1 MSSRMTAATLLLAV
15 AASAAAATPPAP
27 APASG
32 GPATLLHAR
41 LGHAPAARPA
51 GVRPS
56 VPTGASAGWIEHKIV
71 ADDGLPYQQF
81 GSAVALDGTT
91 AVVGGVESGA
101 GDGSYPAGPGVAFVF
116 AKEAG
121 GWIQTAELRADDGAA
136 SDFFGFSI
144 AVSGDTAVVG
154 APAASVGGVA
164 GRGAAYVFHREG
176 GSWTQVAK
184 LSADDGV
191 GGDRFSNSVA
201 IDGDTIVV
209 GANGSTVDGRF
220 GQGALY
226 VFSDDGGG
234 WTQTGKLTA
243 ADGVALDQI
252 GFSVALHGDVLISGA
267 PNAVGNDGST
277 KTGAV
282 YVFER
287 SAGVW
292 SQTHRLA
299 PDGGS
304 EADGFGVSVAFDD
317 RHGVF
322 GAPFAD
328 TFLGAAYVFDRNG
341 PDWTQAQRLT
351 PQDVVPNDVMWA
363 TTVGVSGDHLIV
375 TEPAYDNSLGR
386 ADVYR
391 RGADG
396 WTLERI
402 VTASDADPDASF
414 ADFFGLS
421 SAIDGGTIL
430 VGQPYST
437 IGSNLY
443 QGAAYFYEAD
453 AVFADGFD
461 GPPQ

>member
-1 MSSRMTAATLLLAV
+1 MSSRMTAATLFFAV
-15 AASAAAATPPAP
+15 AASTAAATPPAP
-27 APASG
+27 ASSG
-32 GPATLLHAR
+32 TTALLHAR
-41 LGHAPAARPA
+41 LGHMPAARPA

-56 VPTGASAGWIEHKIV
+56 VPAVGPGGWIEHKIV
-71 ADDGLPYQQF
+71 ADGGVPYQQF

-101 GDGSYPAGPGVAFVF
+101 GDGSYPAGTGVAFVL

-136 SDFFGFSI
+136 GDFFGFSI
-144 AVSGDTAVVG
+144 ALSGDTAVVG
-154 APAASVGGVA
+154 APAASVDGEA
-164 GRGAAYVFHREG
+164 NRGAAYVFHREG
-176 GSWTQVAK
+176 GSWSQVAK
-184 LSADDGV
+184 LSAADGL
-191 GGDRFSNSVA
+191 GGDQFSNSVA
-201 IDGDTIVV
+201 VDGDTIVV
-209 GANGSTVDGRF
+209 GSNGSTVDGRF
-220 GQGALY
+220 GQGAVY
-226 VFSDDGGG
+226 VFSDDGGV
-234 WTQTGKLTA
+234 WTQTDKLTVT
-243 ADGVALDQI
+243 DGVALDQL
-252 GFSVALHGDVLISGA
+252 GFSVALRGDVLLSGA

-282 YVFER
+282 YVLER

-299 PDGGS
+299 PDGGG
-304 EADGFGVSVAFDD
+304 EADGFGVSVGFDD
-317 RHGVF
+317 EHGVF

-341 PDWTQAQRLT
+341 ADWAQVQKLT
-351 PQDVVPNDVMWA
+351 PQDVVPNDIMWS
-363 TTVGVSGDHLIV
+363 TVVAVSGDRLIV

-386 ADVYR
+386 ADIYR

-402 VTASDADPDASF
+402 LTASDADPDASF

-421 SAIDGGTIL
+421 GAIDGGTIL

-453 AVFADGFD
+453 AIFADGFD
-461 GPPQ
+461 GTPQ